1 MCTHN
6 YSFNDSQQMFWEAQ
20 TLGKIWYGVQD
31 ATSFRETSVYLS
43 SIQHN
48 TLTPCMFVLIHL
60 K

>member
-1 MCTHN
+1 MILN
-6 YSFNDSQQMFWEAQ
+6 KYFWEAQ
-20 TLGKIWYGVQD
+20 TLGRIWYGVQD

-48 TLTPCMFVLIHL
+48 TLTPYMFVLIHL